1 MKTISLVEPFKLE
14 LSSQHAPQAR
24 DLGPDDALV
33 KVHKVGI
40 CGTDLHAFQGRQNFF
55 SYPRILG
62 HELAVEVV
70 ALGKNAAQMGTNIG
84 DYAAVNPYLVTGT
97 CSACD
102 RGKPNCCVNLQVLGV
117 HVDGGMR
124 EQFVVPVANLY
135 KADLSLEELAQVEM
149 LAIGAHAV
157 QRARLTKEDTVLV
170 VGAGP
175 IGLGTMAFAA
185 QTAAQVLVADV
196 SEVRLEFIRQL
207 GLAKVVNAR
216 DDVITILK
224 SELAGDLPTV
234 VFDATGNAGAMR
246 TSTTY
251 VAHGGQLVF
260 VGHTK
265 GDISLHNPTIHS
277 KELSIHCS
285 RNATP
290 EDFITVI
297 DALTSKAIDVRPWIT
312 HRAHPEALVAEF
324 ESWTKPETGVI
335 KGMLEFA

>member
-1 MKTISLVEPFKLE
+1 MKTISLIEPFKLE
-14 LSSQHAPQAR
+14 LSDRNAPQAS
-24 DLGPDDALV
+24 DLAANDALV
-33 KVHKVGI
+33 KVHRVGI
-40 CGTDLHAFQGRQNFF
+40 CGTDLHAFQGHQNFF

-70 ALGKNAAQMGTNIG
+70 ALGKNAAQIGIDIG

-117 HVDGGMR
+117 HIDGGMR
-124 EQFVVPVANLY
+124 EQFVVSAANLY

-157 QRARLTKEDTVLV
+157 QRARLTEEDTVLV

-175 IGLGTMAFAA
+175 IGLGTTAFAA
-185 QTAAQVLVADV
+185 QTAAQVLVLDV
-196 SEVRLEFIRQL
+196 SEVRLEFVTKL
-207 GLAKVVNAR
+207 GLAKTIHGQ
-216 DDVITILK
+216 DDVISILTR
-224 SELAGDLPTV
+224 ELAGDLPTV
-234 VFDATGNAGAMR
+234 VFDATGNAAAMR
-246 TSTTY
+246 ASANY

-265 GDISLHNPTIHS
+265 GDISLYNPTIHS

-290 EDFITVI
+290 DDFATVI
-297 DALTSKAIDVRPWIT
+297 NALTTKAVDVRPWIT
-312 HRAHPEALVAEF
+312 HRASPEALVTQF

-335 KGMLEFA
+335 KGLLTFS